1 MSWAEA
7 GFEIFGA
14 HVMWTD
20 LVGNIAALATV
31 LLAMRKSM
39 WTWPVQFTGAVL
51 LLIASISAHITG
63 NALKQALFA
72 GLAIYGWWAW
82 RRGTQNGRNLAVRPA
97 QWWERVLLIGG
108 MLVGTVVIGLLFW
121 VTGLS
126 WGAHVPPPAGVFLV
140 LADAYIFVGSAMA
153 TWAQGRAL
161 VDFWIVWVAVDLVG
175 VPLAFSSG
183 LVVSGAVY
191 GIFFV
196 LVLIGFVKWL
206 REYRAAAPGAPVAGE
221 VAAEG
226 VAR

>member
-1 MSWAEA
+1 MNWADA
-7 GFEIFGA
+7 GFEVFGT
-14 HVMWTD
+14 HVLWTD
-20 LVGNIAALATV
+20 LVGNIAALSTV
-31 LLAMRKSM
+31 LLAMGKSM
-39 WTWPVQFTGAVL
+39 WTWPVQFAGSVL
-51 LLIASISAHITG
+51 LFVASINAHITG

-82 RRGTQNGRNLAVRPA
+82 RRGTRNGEGLAVRPA
-97 QWWERVLLIGG
+97 KWWERSVLIGV
-108 MLVGTVVIGLLFW
+108 MLVGTVVVGLLFY

-126 WGAHVPPPAGVFLV
+126 WGASVPLPEGAFLV
-140 LADAYIFVGSAMA
+140 AADAYIFVGSAAA

-206 REYRAAAPGAPVAGE
+206 REYRSASLRVA
-221 VAAEG
+221 VAQ
-226 VAR
+226 

>member
-1 MSWAEA
+1 MNWAEA
-7 GFEIFGA
+7 GFAVFGT
-14 HVMWTD
+14 HVLWTD

-51 LLIASISAHITG
+51 LFIASISAHITG

-82 RRGTQNGRNLAVRPA
+82 RRGTQGGKQLAIRPA
-97 QWWERVLLIGG
+97 AMGERLTLIGV
-108 MLVGTVVIGLLFW
+108 MLLGTVVIALLFYA
-121 VTGLS
+121 TGLS
-126 WGAHVPPPAGVFLV
+126 WGASVPLPEGAFLV
-140 LADAYIFVGSAMA
+140 AADAYIFVGSAIA

-161 VDFWIVWVAVDLVG
+161 VDFWIIWVAVDLVG

-191 GIFFV
+191 GVFLV
-196 LVLIGFVKWL
+196 LVLIGFAKWL
-206 REYRAAAPGAPVAGE
+206 REYRATGV
-221 VAAEG
+221 G
-226 VAR
+226 VAVAQ

>member
-1 MSWAEA
+1 MNWADA
-7 GFEIFGA
+7 GFEVFGT
-14 HVMWTD
+14 HVLWTD
-20 LVGNIAALATV
+20 LVGNLAALSTV
-31 LLAMRKSM
+31 LLAMGKSM
-39 WTWPVQFTGAVL
+39 WTWPVQFAGSAL
-51 LLIASISAHITG
+51 LFVASINAHITG

-82 RRGTQNGRNLAVRPA
+82 RRGTQNGERLAVRPA
-97 QWWERVLLIGG
+97 QWWERCVLIGV
-108 MLVGTVVIGLLFW
+108 MLVGTVVVGLLFF

-126 WGAHVPPPAGVFLV
+126 WGAAVPLPEGAFLV
-140 LADAYIFVGSAMA
+140 AADAYIFVGSAAA

-206 REYRAAAPGAPVAGE
+206 REYRSASLSVA
-221 VAAEG
+221 VAQ
-226 VAR
+226 

>member
-7 GFEIFGA
+7 GFEIFGT
-14 HVMWTD
+14 HVLWTD

-31 LLAMRKSM
+31 LLAMRASM
-39 WTWPVQFTGAVL
+39 WTWPVQFAGSVL
-51 LLIASISAHITG
+51 LFIASVNAQITG

-72 GLAIYGWWAW
+72 GLAVYGWWAW
-82 RRGTQNGRNLAVRPA
+82 RRGTQNGAKLAIRPA
-97 QWWERVLLIGG
+97 RWWERSMLIGA
-108 MLVGTVVIGLLFW
+108 LLAGTVLVGLLFY

-126 WGAHVPPPAGVFLV
+126 WGAHEPLPKGAFLV
-140 LADAYIFVGSAMA
+140 AADAYIFVGSALA

-161 VDFWIVWVAVDLVG
+161 VDFWIVWVAVDIVG

-196 LVLIGFVKWL
+196 LVVIGFMKWL
-206 REYRAAAPGAPVAGE
+206 REYRTAALAVA
-221 VAAEG
+221 

>member
-1 MSWAEA
+1 MNWANA
-7 GFEIFGA
+7 GFEIFGT
-14 HVMWTD
+14 HVLWTD
-20 LVGNIAALATV
+20 LVGNIAALSTV

-39 WTWPVQFTGAVL
+39 WTWPVQFTGSVL
-51 LLIASISAHITG
+51 LFIASINAHITG

-82 RRGTQNGRNLAVRPA
+82 RRGTQDGRQLAVRPA
-97 QWWERVLLIGG
+97 QWWERGLLIGV
-108 MLVGTVVIGLLFW
+108 MLVGTVVVGLLFF

-126 WGAHVPPPAGVFLV
+126 WGAQVPLPEGAFLV
-140 LADAYIFVGSAMA
+140 AADAYIFVGSAMA

-191 GIFFV
+191 GVFFV

-206 REYRAAAPGAPVAGE
+206 REYRSSPLAVA
-221 VAAEG
+221 VAQ
-226 VAR
+226 